1 MMRLVIGVDGGGSR
15 TRVLVCDDNAQ
26 ELVHAEGAGSAVQPG
41 NAERSAA
48 IIAAAVQGALEQV
61 PDGDAAPRILCAGVA
76 GTGST
81 REREAL
87 TEALAEYELAGEVL
101 VRTDAEIGLEDAF
114 GDGAGILLI
123 AGTGSIAFGRGPT
136 GVQARCGGWGPVCG
150 DEGGGYWIGRR
161 ALSITTAALDGR
173 EPETALAGSI
183 LTMAESE
190 TPEGLVSW
198 AAAATTAQIAALALV
213 VIGAAERGDLRAE
226 SLLDLAAE
234 ELVVHLRSLARTL
247 FQDERAAC
255 AVALSGGLLA
265 PGAMLRRRVEH
276 RLRSAVPGASVAAG
290 EVRADRGAVKLAL
303 RHLGAVAPG

>member
-15 TRVLVCDDNAQ
+15 TRVLVCDDSAQ

-48 IIAAAVQGALEQV
+48 IIAAAVQDALEQL

-87 TEALAEYELAGEVL
+87 TDALAEYELAGEVL

-114 GDGAGILLI
+114 GEGAGILLI

-136 GVQARCGGWGPVCG
+136 GEPARCGGWGPVCG

-161 ALSITTAALDGR
+161 ALSIATAALDGR
-173 EPETALAGSI
+173 EPETALAGAI
-183 LTMAESE
+183 LTMAEAE

-226 SLLDLAAE
+226 SLLDVAAE
-234 ELVVHLRSLARTL
+234 ELVVHLRSLARAL

-255 AVALSGGLLA
+255 TIALSGGLLA
-265 PGAMLRRRVEH
+265 PATTLRRRVEH
-276 RLRSAVPGASVAAG
+276 RLRSAVPGASVVAS

>member
-15 TRVLVCDDNAQ
+15 TRVLVCDDTAQ
-26 ELVHAEGAGSAVQPG
+26 ELVHVEGVGSAVQPG
-41 NAERSAA
+41 QAERSAA
-48 IIAAAVQGALEQV
+48 IIAAAVQDALEQV
-61 PDGDAAPRILCAGVA
+61 PDDDAAPRILCVGVA
-76 GTGST
+76 GTGSA
-81 REREAL
+81 RERAAL
-87 TEALAEYELAGEVL
+87 MEALAEYELAGEVL

-136 GVQARCGGWGPVCG
+136 GQPARCGGWGPVCG

-161 ALSITTAALDGR
+161 ALSIATAALDGR
-173 EPETALAGSI
+173 EPETALAGAI
-183 LTMAESE
+183 LTMAEAE

-234 ELVVHLRSLARTL
+234 ELVVHLRSLARAL

-265 PGAMLRRRVEH
+265 PGTILRRRVEH
-276 RLRSAVPGASVAAG
+276 RLRSAVPGASVVAG

-303 RHLGAVAPG
+303 RHLGAAALG

>member
-1 MMRLVIGVDGGGSR
+1 
-15 TRVLVCDDNAQ
+15 
-26 ELVHAEGAGSAVQPG
+26 
-41 NAERSAA
+41 
-48 IIAAAVQGALEQV
+48 
-61 PDGDAAPRILCAGVA
+61 
-76 GTGST
+76 
-81 REREAL
+81 
-87 TEALAEYELAGEVL
+87 
-101 VRTDAEIGLEDAF
+101 
-114 GDGAGILLI
+114 
-123 AGTGSIAFGRGPT
+123 
-136 GVQARCGGWGPVCG
+136 
-150 DEGGGYWIGRR
+150 
-161 ALSITTAALDGR
+161 
-173 EPETALAGSI
+173 
-183 LTMAESE
+183 MAESE

-276 RLRSAVPGASVAAG
+276 RLRSAVPGASVDAG